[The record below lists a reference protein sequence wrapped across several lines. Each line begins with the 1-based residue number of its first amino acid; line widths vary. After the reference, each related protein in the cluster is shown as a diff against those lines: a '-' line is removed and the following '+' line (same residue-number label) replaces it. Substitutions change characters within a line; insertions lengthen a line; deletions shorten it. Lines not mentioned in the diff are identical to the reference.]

1 MKIYS
6 VITGLTLLFLLFSC
20 NKEKSEKAPSD
31 PSEKQQLQQQT
42 TQQTESRQQTEVRS
56 NKEITLKR
64 VAVQKTEIAA
74 EINLRGKDTLLYRRQ
89 GSRIIPEDFKI
100 GPLQDNF
107 DPGNNKDLTLII
119 DQFLKILTRGKIEE
133 DLLIPSDRTEL
144 SRFLAYHIGRG
155 LIPRSY
161 RFGSINLDD
170 PSVARANV
178 RLFSEI
184 GVSEGEIY
192 LAKEHGIWYISDLQI
207 AFEQLGIAYQ
217 KSDEKFIPCSYGWTI
232 QF

>member
-6 VITGLTLLFLLFSC
+6 VIAGLTLLFLLFSC
-20 NKEKSEKAPSD
+20 NKERSEKAPSD
-31 PSEKQQLQQQT
+31 HSEKEQQQT
-42 TQQTESRQQTEVRS
+42 TQQTEVRS

-64 VAVQKTEIAA
+64 VAVEEAETAA
-74 EINLRGKDTLLYRRQ
+74 EINLKGKDTLLYRRQ

-100 GPLQDNF
+100 GPLQDNL
-107 DPGNNKDLTLII
+107 DPGNKKDLTFII
-119 DQFLKILTRGKIEE
+119 DQFLKTLTRGGIEE

-144 SRFLAYHIGRG
+144 SRFLAYHIGKD
-155 LIPRSY
+155 LIPRSC
-161 RFGSINLDD
+161 RFGLINLDD

-217 KSDEKFIPCSYGWTI
+217 KSDKKFMPCSYGWTI

>member
-1 MKIYS
+1 MKIYA
-6 VITGLTLLFLLFSC
+6 VIAGLTLLFLLFSC
-20 NKEKSEKAPSD
+20 SKDRSEKTTPSD
-31 PSEKQQLQQQT
+31 SSEKEQQT
-42 TQQTESRQQTEVRS
+42 VQQTESQQAADRP

-64 VAVQKTEIAA
+64 VAEQKAESAVQ
-74 EINLRGKDTLLYRRQ
+74 INLKGKEALLYRRQ

-100 GPLQDNF
+100 GPLQDSL
-107 DPGNNKDLTLII
+107 DPGNKKDLTLIME
-119 DQFLKILTRGKIEE
+119 QFLKSLTRGEIEE
-133 DLLIPSDRTEL
+133 NLLIPSDRTEL

-170 PSVARANV
+170 PALARANV
-178 RLFSEI
+178 RLFSNT

-192 LAKEHGIWYISDLQI
+192 LAKEEGFWYITGLQI
-207 AFEQLGIAYQ
+207 AFEQLSIAYQ
-217 KSDEKFIPCSYGWTI
+217 QSDRKFMPYSYGWTI

>member
-1 MKIYS
+1 MKIYA
-6 VITGLTLLFLLFSC
+6 VIASLTLLFLLFSC
-20 NKEKSEKAPSD
+20 NKEKSEKTPSD
-31 PSEKQQLQQQT
+31 PSEKEEQQQQT
-42 TQQTESRQQTEVRS
+42 LQQTENQKAAVRS

-64 VAVQKTEIAA
+64 VAAEKAESAV
-74 EINLRGKDTLLYRRQ
+74 EINLKGKETLLYHRQ

-100 GPLQDNF
+100 GPLQDSLN
-107 DPGNNKDLTLII
+107 PGNKKSLTLII
-119 DQFLKILTRGKIEE
+119 EQFLKSLTRGEIEE

-144 SRFLAYHIGRG
+144 SRFFGYHIGRG

-170 PSVARANV
+170 PGLARANV
-178 RLFSEI
+178 RLFSET

-192 LAKEHGIWYISDLQI
+192 LTKEDGVWYITDLQI
-207 AFEQLGIAYQ
+207 AFEQLSIAYQ
-217 KSDEKFIPCSYGWTI
+217 QSNGKFMPYGYGWTI